1 MDWMGS
7 ILSLLTPLFAVPLA
21 VLVFYLRSLRE
32 QQTSWHLD
40 AARRFDALE
49 STHQELR
56 KAVRDFERDY
66 ASKEEWLRECM
77 QARRKLDE
85 LTETIVRIET
95 TIYGSQGARCRCG
108 CTGPMGV
115 THDVPGSV
123 GNRDD
128 ACSLASTL
136 GFQSG
141 VREGSQGGVRRLATG
156 SMLAASRERA
166 RSKKPGNGHS
176 PGARK

>member
-7 ILSLLTPLFAVPLA
+7 MLSLLTPLFAVPLA

-49 STHQELR
+49 STNGELR

-77 QARRKLDE
+77 HARRKLEE
-85 LTETIVRIET
+85 LTETTVRIET
-95 TIYGSQGARCRCG
+95 TMYGSQGSRRRCG
-108 CTGPMGV
+108 CTEPMGAA
-115 THDVPGSV
+115 H
-123 GNRDD
+123 
-128 ACSLASTL
+128 
-136 GFQSG
+136 G
-141 VREGSQGGVRRLATG
+141 V
-156 SMLAASRERA
+156 AAA
-166 RSKKPGNGHS
+166 
-176 PGARK
+176 